1 MNVRISFRALQ
12 PFIGGVKPFL
22 EGEATPSSL
31 DFTGL
36 LTALTS
42 AVTAQQ
48 IIGFMAAIVGAG
60 ISIYVAYTFGR
71 KAVNAFLRAIKGKKP
86 TV

>member
-1 MNVRISFRALQ
+1 MYDVLKALG
-12 PFIGGVKPFL
+12 PVIAVFEDDP
-22 EGEATPSSL
+22 APSGL

-36 LTALTS
+36 LSALTS

-60 ISIYVAYTFGR
+60 VGIYVAYTFGR